1 MMADSTHPSNPADRG
16 DLGADRPRSA
26 VPLAAVEPDADRS
39 SSASARSPD
48 VPPAFRV
55 KTGDPEDLQ
64 SFVTLAYARKG
75 QRIGMQK
82 KVAIAIAQS
91 PPPDDAVWARI
102 QDLARNDVLLA
113 VPKQM
118 LLAAIP
124 NKGTSRAWSQV
135 LEACLAALRVHPAS
149 SELVPM
155 LLSTNGGSNTVDELL
170 DQATAFRF
178 GTVARPGS
186 TKPLPASHAAMLR
199 ANVTGTVA
207 LWMVAVWG
215 VASHAVLRSLHE
227 CVWSTESRR
236 ASTMIDTWRRILDVR
251 DPSALGIA
259 CDAFVSEAD
268 HARRDANAASASE
281 AAALKRAA
289 DLEATVAQLKA
300 QLDQEQST
308 IAELRRAATQ
318 AARDAEA
325 ALSHARDDYERL
337 RTRVLRRLTRE
348 VELLDEGMLA
358 IKRDPPKLHVM
369 TDHGDRALSG
379 LREEIK
385 ALQRE
390 AGQ

>member
-1 MMADSTHPSNPADRG
+1 MMPDSTHPSNPDDRG
-16 DLGADRPRSA
+16 DLGADRPHAA
-26 VPLAAVEPDADRS
+26 VPLATVERGVDRS
-39 SSASARSPD
+39 NDAKAPTPTGPSVVRAKA
-48 VPPAFRV
+48 
-55 KTGDPEDLQ
+55 GDPENLQ
-64 SFVTLAYARKG
+64 DFVTLAYARKG
-75 QRIGMQK
+75 QRIGMKK
-82 KVAIAIAQS
+82 KVAVAIAQG
-91 PPPDDAVWARI
+91 PPPDDAVWERI
-102 QDLARNDVLLA
+102 QDLAKNDVLLA

-155 LLSTNGGSNTVDELL
+155 LLSAHGGSDKADELL

-178 GTVARPGS
+178 GTIPHPAS
-186 TKPLPASHAAMLR
+186 TKPLSASHVATLR

-215 VASHAVLRSLHE
+215 VASPPVLRSLHNR
-227 CVWSTESRR
+227 VWSTESRR
-236 ASTMIDTWRRILDVR
+236 ASAMIDAWRRILEVR
-251 DPSALGIA
+251 DPSALGLA

-268 HARRDANAASASE
+268 HARRDAEVARSSE
-281 AAALKRAA
+281 AAALRRMA
-289 DLEATVAQLKA
+289 DLEATIARLQA
-300 QLDQEQST
+300 QLDQERST
-308 IAELRRAATQ
+308 SEDLRRAAAQ
-318 AARDAEA
+318 ASRDAEA

-337 RTRVLRRLTRE
+337 RTRVLRRLARE

-358 IKRDPPKLHVM
+358 IKRAPPKLHVM
-369 TDHGDRALSG
+369 ADHGDRALSG

>member
-1 MMADSTHPSNPADRG
+1 MMPDSTHQSNPAAPG
-16 DLGADRPRSA
+16 DLGEDRPRAA
-26 VPLAAVEPDADRS
+26 VPLATVERDADRS
-39 SSASARSPD
+39 SDASAPTQND
-48 VPPAFRV
+48 PPAVRA
-55 KTGDPEDLQ
+55 KAGDPEDLQ

-75 QRIGMQK
+75 QRIGMKK
-82 KVAIAIAQS
+82 KVAIAIAQG

-155 LLSTNGGSNTVDELL
+155 LLSASGGSDKVDGLL

-178 GTVARPGS
+178 GTIPRPGS
-186 TKPLPASHAAMLR
+186 TKPLSASHVAVLR

-215 VASHAVLRSLHE
+215 VASQTVLRSLHE
-227 CVWSTESRR
+227 RVWSTESRR
-236 ASTMIDTWRRILDVR
+236 ASAMTEAWRRILDVR
-251 DPSALGIA
+251 DPSALGLA
-259 CDAFVSEAD
+259 CDAYVSEAD
-268 HARRDANAASASE
+268 HARRDADAARASE
-281 AAALKRAA
+281 AAAQRRMA
-289 DLEATVAQLKA
+289 DLEATLAQLKA
-300 QLDQEQST
+300 QVDQERST
-308 IAELRRAATQ
+308 NEDLRRAATQ
-318 AARDAEA
+318 ASRDAEA

-337 RTRVLRRLTRE
+337 RTRVLRRLIRE

-358 IKRDPPKLHVM
+358 IKREPPKVHVM

-385 ALQRE
+385 ALHRE

>member
-1 MMADSTHPSNPADRG
+1 MPDSTHPSNPAARG
-16 DLGADRPRSA
+16 DLGADHSRAA
-26 VPLAAVEPDADRS
+26 VPRATVEPDAGRS
-39 SSASARSPD
+39 NDANAPVPD
-48 VPPAFRV
+48 GPPAVRARA
-55 KTGDPEDLQ
+55 GDPENLQ

-75 QRIGMQK
+75 KRIGMKK
-82 KVAIAIAQS
+82 KVAVAIAQS
-91 PPPDDAVWARI
+91 PPPDDAFWARI

-135 LEACLAALRVHPAS
+135 LEVCLAALRVHPAS
-149 SELVPM
+149 SELVPT
-155 LLSTNGGSNTVDELL
+155 LLSAIGASDKVDELL

-178 GTVARPGS
+178 GAVSRPGS
-186 TKPLPASHAAMLR
+186 TKPLSGSHAALLR
-199 ANVTGTVA
+199 TNVTGTVA
-207 LWMVAVWG
+207 LWMVAVCG
-215 VASHAVLRSLHE
+215 VASHTVLRSLHE
-227 CVWSTESRR
+227 RVWSTESRR
-236 ASTMIDTWRRILDVR
+236 ASAMIDTWRRVLDVR
-251 DPSALGIA
+251 EPSALGLA

-268 HARRDANAASASE
+268 HARRDANAARASE

-289 DLEATVAQLKA
+289 DLEATIAQLKA
-300 QLDQEQST
+300 QLDQEKST
-308 IAELRRAATQ
+308 IEDLRRTSTQ

-325 ALSHARDDYERL
+325 ALSHAKDDYERL

>member
-1 MMADSTHPSNPADRG
+1 M
-16 DLGADRPRSA
+16 
-26 VPLAAVEPDADRS
+26 PDGPPPVRAKAED
-39 SSASARSPD
+39 PD
-48 VPPAFRV
+48 N
-55 KTGDPEDLQ
+55 LQ
-64 SFVTLAYARKG
+64 SFVALAYARKG
-75 QRIGMQK
+75 QRIGMKK
-82 KVAIAIAQS
+82 KVAVAIAQG

-102 QDLARNDVLLA
+102 QDLARHDVLLA

-155 LLSTNGGSNTVDELL
+155 LLSANGGGRVDELL
-170 DQATAFRF
+170 DQAAAFRF
-178 GTVARPGS
+178 DTIPRPGS
-186 TKPLPASHAAMLR
+186 TKPLSASHTATLR

-215 VASHAVLRSLHE
+215 VASPTVLRSLHE
-227 CVWSTESRR
+227 RVWSTESRR
-236 ASTMIDTWRRILDVR
+236 ASAMTEAWRRVLDVR
-251 DPSALGIA
+251 DPSALGLA
-259 CDAFVSEAD
+259 CDAFVSEAN
-268 HARRDANAASASE
+268 HARRDADAARTSE
-281 AAALKRAA
+281 AAALRRMA
-289 DLEATVAQLKA
+289 DLEATITQLKA
-300 QLDQEQST
+300 QLDQERST
-308 IAELRRAATQ
+308 NEDLRRAATQ
-318 AARDAEA
+318 ASRDAEA

-358 IKRDPPKLHVM
+358 IKREPPKLHVM